1 MFELKFDCWL
11 YWSHHSRQPTK
22 ISCKIFFL
30 KTVNVK
36 SRTLRYKKKCKSKPS
51 NTVQNKKAPSQCALK
66 VWLNVGG
73 EPFFGTYLEKLL
85 PVKWLIGVDVLK
97 VVENVHLAKWM
108 FSLLDNM
115 KLCSCARPNDGMKKS
130 VFHDQLFK
138 SKTAPYYSPY

>member
-1 MFELKFDCWL
+1 MEDQKWKLGQYVWVEIWL
-11 YWSHHSRQPTK
+11 LVVLVASQSAAHKNKLQN
-22 ISCKIFFL
+22 IFF
-30 KTVNVK
+30 KNCKREISDFKVQ
-36 SRTLRYKKKCKSKPS
+36 KKCKSKPS

-73 EPFFGTYLEKLL
+73 ESFFGTYLEKLL

-115 KLCSCARPNDGMKKS
+115 KLCSCARPNDGMKKISFSWS
-130 VFHDQLFK
+130 VI
-138 SKTAPYYSPY
+138 